1 MRQLETGASWAN
13 APDAPDGSMREICE
27 KSYVFMSVE
36 PRGGGQSS
44 QRREQQEGEQN
55 EGGFHDLIIRSQL

>member
-1 MRQLETGASWAN
+1 
-13 APDAPDGSMREICE
+13 MREISE
-27 KSYVFMSVE
+27 KSYVFMSVVFMSVE

-44 QRREQQEGEQN
+44 QLREQQEGEQN